1 MPVDEILLET
11 EEKMEKAIESLLAAL
26 QTLRT
31 GRANP
36 MLVDK
41 IRVDSYGASSPL
53 KAVAS
58 LSVPEPRIL
67 MIQPWDKSM
76 IAPIEKAIMASD
88 LGINPMSDGSA
99 IRLSMPEMTEERR
112 KELVK
117 VARARSEDGKVA
129 VRNARRDGNAS
140 LKKLEKDKILTEDEG
155 KLNQKS
161 IQELTDQYTN
171 KIDTIVEAKEKDILE
186 V

>member
-1 MPVDEILLET
+1 
-11 EEKMEKAIESLLAAL
+11 
-26 QTLRT
+26 
-31 GRANP
+31 